1 MPEDS
6 ADQGASAGAPEVKES
21 IDAERLLSSLVG
33 NSTKSWG
40 ADGGSLGARLFVKDT
55 SSVTA
60 FLYHTTRGAASSSM
74 GRRWSRCKS
83 RRGTHLGDPILTSCP
98 EELLLGIF
106 LGTKPPALALSDVGW
121 VRDAEG
127 MGEDEVANMTNS
139 WPPTDV
145 DAMVLVIGHSKRADG
160 SQKGENLPF

>member
-1 MPEDS
+1 M
-6 ADQGASAGAPEVKES
+6 
-21 IDAERLLSSLVG
+21 VG

-40 ADGGSLGARLFVKDT
+40 AGGGSLGAPLFVKDT

-83 RRGTHLGDPILTSCP
+83 RRGTHLSDPISTPCP
-98 EELLLGIF
+98 EELLLEIF
-106 LGTKPPALALSDVGW
+106 LGTKPPALALSDVGR

-127 MGEDEVANMTNS
+127 MGEDEVANMTSS
-139 WPPTDV
+139 WPPSDI
-145 DAMVLVIGHSKRADG
+145 DAIALVIGHSKRADG
-160 SQKGENLPF
+160 SSKGGDLPF